1 MSDVVLDSSAVLA
14 LLHAEAG
21 ADAVAAV
28 LPGALISTVN
38 LAEVVAK
45 LMERGV
51 PIDVVRAS
59 LEAIGLD
66 IVDFDPG
73 QAYASGELRP
83 TTRAAGLSLG
93 DRACLALARSRGL
106 AAMSADSAWAR
117 VEDVEVRLIR

>member
-45 LMERGV
+45 LIERG
-51 PIDVVRAS
+51 A
-59 LEAIGLD
+59 
-66 IVDFDPG
+66 
-73 QAYASGELRP
+73 LRP

-93 DRACLALARSRGL
+93 DRAGLALARSRGL
-106 AAMSADSAWAR
+106 AAMTADGAWSRAKGA
-117 VEDVEVRLIR
+117 EVRLIR